1 MTRRGSSTGSW
12 AASCGRRRH
21 ERRSPSARSRG
32 GNHVSPTGGVRP
44 MSSMSSDESLAK
56 AEALLA
62 RLEATR
68 AELEKLSQANDADR
82 ALDILA
88 ELAELSR
95 QVEEELQ
102 RAKRRAGGGA
112 EAQPPRAS
120 LAGGGGPPWGPP

>member
-1 MTRRGSSTGSW
+1 
-12 AASCGRRRH
+12 
-21 ERRSPSARSRG
+21 
-32 GNHVSPTGGVRP
+32 

-102 RAKRRAGGGA
+102 RAKRRAEEEEA
-112 EAQPPRAS
+112 DAQP
-120 LAGGGGPPWGPP
+120 

>member
-1 MTRRGSSTGSW
+1 
-12 AASCGRRRH
+12 
-21 ERRSPSARSRG
+21 
-32 GNHVSPTGGVRP
+32 
-44 MSSMSSDESLAK
+44 MSSDESLAK

-102 RAKRRAGGGA
+102 RAKRRAEEEEA
-112 EAQPPRAS
+112 DAQP
-120 LAGGGGPPWGPP
+120 

>member
-1 MTRRGSSTGSW
+1 
-12 AASCGRRRH
+12 
-21 ERRSPSARSRG
+21 
-32 GNHVSPTGGVRP
+32 
-44 MSSMSSDESLAK
+44 MSSDESLAK

-102 RAKRRAGGGA
+102 RAKRRAEEEA
-112 EAQPPRAS
+112 DAQP
-120 LAGGGGPPWGPP
+120 

>member
-1 MTRRGSSTGSW
+1 
-12 AASCGRRRH
+12 
-21 ERRSPSARSRG
+21 
-32 GNHVSPTGGVRP
+32 

-102 RAKRRAGGGA
+102 RAKRHA
-112 EAQPPRAS
+112 EEESDARP
-120 LAGGGGPPWGPP
+120 